1 MEKYNCTID
10 ALDYLE
16 LDSVDEVIHFSI
28 KMYGSNNDGFDS
40 PCIVLTEIE
49 VKRLIL
55 QLNQILNKN
64 GK

>member
-1 MEKYNCTID
+1 
-10 ALDYLE
+10 
-16 LDSVDEVIHFSI
+16 
-28 KMYGSNNDGFDS
+28 MYGSNNDGFDS